1 MATSTT
7 GEHLVELLIETLQ
20 SAGVN
25 IAKMRA
31 QCDNGAANMSGKYNG
46 VQARIL
52 NTIPGATYVH
62 CKSHCLNLA
71 IVHSCKDNSVRNVMT
86 TVQEIGFAFDYS
98 AKRLQAFFDELAADA
113 ATKEN
118 MEKRTKLKT
127 LCETRWTSHADSLYT
142 FKTAFPVVVHALEW
156 LQNLGDDKAGQ
167 HLASLMRFQFVI
179 ALVVS
184 EHILQSTV
192 HLSTFLLGVEC
203 DLLGAVKECKTVVEM
218 LRSERNDDTVWNELY
233 QTALD
238 IAEPFEIVES
248 VPRRCG
254 KQTTRANHPADTHK
268 HYWHISLYYP
278 FLDHMIMELDSRLLK
293 SENRFYA
300 QYLLPGVVEQ
310 ITNDQIVTIH
320 QTYQMDIGLSLDDF
334 RREVE
339 RWRTRCRIIP
349 CDKVPTTL
357 CQRLDIVFS

>member
-1 MATSTT
+1 
-7 GEHLVELLIETLQ
+7 
-20 SAGVN
+20 
-25 IAKMRA
+25 
-31 QCDNGAANMSGKYNG
+31 MSGKYNG
-46 VQARIL
+46 VYARIL

-71 IVHSCKDNSVRNVMT
+71 IVHSCCKDNSVRNVMT

-98 AKRLQAFFDELAADA
+98 AKRLQAFFDGLAADA

-118 MEKRTKLKT
+118 MEKRTKLRT
-127 LCETRWTSHADSLYT
+127 LCETRWTSRADALYI
-142 FKTAFPVVVHALEW
+142 FKTAFPVVVHALER

-192 HLSTFLLGVEC
+192 HLSTFLQGVGC
-203 DLLGAVKECKTVVEM
+203 QLLEAVNECKTVVEM
-218 LRSERNDDTVWNELY
+218 LRSERDDDTVWNDLY

-254 KQTTRANHPADTHK
+254 RQAHK
-268 HYWHISLYYP
+268 S
-278 FLDHMIMELDSRLLK
+278 
-293 SENRFYA
+293 
-300 QYLLPGVVEQ
+300 
-310 ITNDQIVTIH
+310 
-320 QTYQMDIGLSLDDF
+320 
-334 RREVE
+334 
-339 RWRTRCRIIP
+339 
-349 CDKVPTTL
+349 
-357 CQRLDIVFS
+357 